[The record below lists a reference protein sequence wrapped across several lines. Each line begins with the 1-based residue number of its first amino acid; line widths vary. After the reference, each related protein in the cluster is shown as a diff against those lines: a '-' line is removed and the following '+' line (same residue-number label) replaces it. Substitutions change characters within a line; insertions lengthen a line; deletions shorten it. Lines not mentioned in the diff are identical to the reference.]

1 MENKIGREFIKMKGS
16 KTVFVCSECGYQ
28 SPKWLGKCPEC
39 QSWNTLEEEI
49 IAEKTKNQ
57 MLNQGRASLSQNKAE
72 KLSELVLPSYMR
84 CGTGMGELDRVLGG
98 GLVDSSVVLLSG
110 EPGIGKSTLLLQIC
124 SEISKSKSV
133 LYVSGEESKG
143 QLKLRSERLGICG
156 DKIFLLTETDV
167 DSVLSE
173 CERLHPDV
181 IIIDSVQ
188 TLSSMRFTSA
198 PGSIT
203 QVRESAMS
211 FINYAKT
218 NSAAVFLVGHVN
230 KEGGISGPKILE
242 HMVDAVLYFEGE
254 RTNSYRIIRAIKNRF
269 GSTNEIGV
277 FEMGDNGLVEIPNPS
292 EVVMA
297 ERPKNT
303 SGSCAGCVIQGT
315 RPIISEI
322 QSLVAKSVYSTGKR
336 TSDGFDYNRMC
347 LLIAVL
353 EKRMGLRFYEND
365 VYLNVAG
372 GIQLNEPSADLS
384 IAMSLISGITDRV
397 IPDTLI
403 AFGELGLA
411 GEVRAVSHIDY
422 RVKEAVR
429 LGFTKIILPKKNM
442 TKALKVPSGVE
453 LVGVSN
459 IYQVLTHMVSKTQ
472 DEF

>member
-1 MENKIGREFIKMKGS
+1 MKGS
-16 KTVFVCSECGYQ
+16 KVTYICRECGYN
-28 SPKWLGKCPEC
+28 SSKWLGKCPDC
-39 QSWNTLEEEI
+39 DSWNSFDEEI
-49 IAEKTKNQ
+49 IKEKGKKQNINT
-57 MLNQGRASLSQNKAE
+57 GRISNFSNKAE
-72 KLSELVLPSYMR
+72 KFSDLKLSEYMR
-84 CGTGMGELDRVLGG
+84 TNTGMGELDRVLGG

-124 SEISKSKSV
+124 SELSKSRCV

-143 QLKLRSERLGICG
+143 QLKLRAERLGIIG
-156 DKIFLLTETDV
+156 ESIYLLTETDT
-167 DSVLSE
+167 DLIIEE
-173 CERLHPDV
+173 CERIRPDV

-188 TLSSMRFTSA
+188 TLSNARFTSV

-203 QVRESAMS
+203 QVREGAMT
-211 FINYAKT
+211 FINYGK
-218 NSAAVFLVGHVN
+218 NNNAAVFLVGHVN

-277 FEMGDNGLVEIPNPS
+277 FEMGDKGLIEIPNPS

-303 SGSCAGCVIQGT
+303 SGSCAGCVMQGT

-322 QSLVAKSVYSTGKR
+322 QSLVTKSAYATGKR

-353 EKRMGLRFYEND
+353 EKRMGLKFYEND

-372 GIQLNEPSADLS
+372 GIQLDEPSADLS
-384 IAMSLISGITDRV
+384 IAMALISGITDKV
-397 IPDTLI
+397 IPDNLI
-403 AFGELGLA
+403 AFGEIGLS
-411 GEVRAVSHIDY
+411 GEVRAVSHIEY
-422 RVKEAVR
+422 RVKEAIR
-429 LGFTKIILPKKNM
+429 LGFTKIILPAKNL
-442 TKALKVPSGVE
+442 TKNITVPKDVE
-453 LVGVSN
+453 VVGVSN
-459 IYQVLTHMVSKTQ
+459 IYQVLLHMRAKEKNE
-472 DEF
+472 D

>member
-1 MENKIGREFIKMKGS
+1 MKGP
-16 KTVFVCSECGYQ
+16 KTIFVCRECGYT
-28 SPKWLGKCPEC
+28 SPKWLGKCPDC
-39 QSWNTLEEEI
+39 LSWNSFEEEI
-49 IAEKTKNQ
+49 VVEKSQKSAINPGRNVTLINRAEKFCDLK
-57 MLNQGRASLSQNKAE
+57 MPE
-72 KLSELVLPSYMR
+72 YMR
-84 CGTGMGELDRVLGG
+84 TKTGMGELDRVLGG

-124 SEISKSKSV
+124 SELSKSRLV

-143 QLKLRSERLGICG
+143 QLKLRAERLGISG
-156 DKIFLLTETDV
+156 ETIYLLTETDV
-167 DSVLSE
+167 ESILDE
-173 CERLHPDV
+173 CQQLKPDV
-181 IIIDSVQ
+181 VIIDSVQ
-188 TLSSMRFTSA
+188 TLSTQRFTSA

-218 NSAAVFLVGHVN
+218 NGAAVFLVGHVN

-242 HMVDAVLYFEGE
+242 HMVDAVLCFEGD
-254 RTNSYRIIRAIKNRF
+254 RTNSYRIIRANKNRF

-277 FEMGDNGLVEIPNPS
+277 FEMGDKGLVEIPNPS

-322 QSLVAKSVYSTGKR
+322 QSLVTKSAYATGKR

-353 EKRMGLRFYEND
+353 EKRMGLKFYEND

-372 GIQLNEPSADLS
+372 GIQLDEPSADLS
-384 IAMSLISGITDRV
+384 IAMALISGITDRI
-397 IPDTLI
+397 IPDNLI

-411 GEVRAVSHIDY
+411 GEVRAVSHIEY
-422 RVKEAVR
+422 RIKEAVR
-429 LGFTKIILPKKNM
+429 LGFTKIILPKKNLSSH
-442 TKALKVPSGVE
+442 LKVSG
-453 LVGVSN
+453 GVDLIGVAN
-459 IYQVLTHMVSKTQ
+459 IYQVLPHMASKETSE
-472 DEF
+472 D

>member
-1 MENKIGREFIKMKGS
+1 MKTS
-16 KTVFVCSECGYQ
+16 KTIYVCRECGYT

-39 QSWNTLEEEI
+39 NSWNSFDEEI
-49 IAEKTKNQ
+49 VKEKTNKTSI
-57 MLNQGRASLSQNKAE
+57 NQGRIQSSINKAE
-72 KLSELVLPSYMR
+72 KISALELPTYMR
-84 CGTGMGELDRVLGG
+84 TKTGMGELDRVLGG
-98 GLVDSSVVLLSG
+98 GLVDRSIVLLSG

-124 SEISKSKSV
+124 SELSKSRTV

-143 QLKLRSERLGICG
+143 QLKLRSQRLGIVG
-156 DKIFLLTETDV
+156 ESIYLLTETDV
-167 DSVLSE
+167 DSILEE
-173 CERLHPDV
+173 CERIKPDV

-188 TLSSMRFTSA
+188 TLSSMRFTSV

-203 QVRESAMS
+203 QVREGAMT
-211 FINYAKT
+211 FINYGK
-218 NSAAVFLVGHVN
+218 NNGAAVFLVGHVN

-277 FEMGDNGLVEIPNPS
+277 FEMGDKGLIEIPNPS

-303 SGSCAGCVIQGT
+303 SGSCAGCVMQGT

-322 QSLVAKSVYSTGKR
+322 QSLVAKSVYPTGKR
-336 TSDGFDYNRMC
+336 TADGFDYNRMC

-353 EKRMGLRFYEND
+353 EKRMNLKFYEND
-365 VYLNVAG
+365 VYVNVAG
-372 GIQLNEPSADLS
+372 GIQLDEPSADLS
-384 IAMSLISGITDRV
+384 MAMALISGITDKV
-397 IPDTLI
+397 IPDNVI
-403 AFGELGLA
+403 AFGEIGLS

-429 LGFTKIILPKKNM
+429 LGFTKIILPEKNLS
-442 TKALKVPSGVE
+442 KHIKVPSEVE

-459 IYQVLTHMVSKTQ
+459 IYQVLLHMKPKS
-472 DEF
+472 

>member
-1 MENKIGREFIKMKGS
+1 MKGS
-16 KTVFVCSECGYQ
+16 KIVYVCRECGYQ
-28 SPKWLGKCPEC
+28 NAKWLGKCPEC
-39 QSWNTLEEEI
+39 ASWNSFDEEEI
-49 IAEKTKNQ
+49 SQQKPRKTAD
-57 MLNQGRASLSQNKAE
+57 GVVSSNKAE
-72 KLSELVLPSYMR
+72 KFSELEMPVYMR
-84 CGTGMGELDRVLGG
+84 TGTGMNELDRVLGG

-110 EPGIGKSTLLLQIC
+110 EPGIGKSTLLLQI
-124 SEISKSKSV
+124 SAVLAETRKV

-143 QLKLRSERLGICG
+143 QLKLRAERLGIIG
-156 DKIFLLTETDV
+156 NSLYLLTEV
-167 DSVLSE
+167 NLESILAE
-173 CERLHPDV
+173 CTRIKPDV
-181 IIIDSVQ
+181 IIIDSIQ
-188 TLSSMRFTSA
+188 TVSGDHFTSA

-203 QVRESAMS
+203 QVRECAMS
-211 FINYAKT
+211 LIGYAKT
-218 NSAAVFLVGHVN
+218 YGAAVFLVGHVN

-277 FEMGDNGLVEIPNPS
+277 FEMGDKGLAEIPNPS

-303 SGSCAGCVIQGT
+303 SGSCAGCVMQGT

-322 QSLVAKSVYSTGKR
+322 QALVAKSVYASGKR

-353 EKRMGLRFYEND
+353 EKRMGLKFYEND

-372 GIQLNEPSADLS
+372 GIHLDEPSADLS
-384 IAMSLISGITDRV
+384 IAMALISGITDKV
-397 IPDTLI
+397 IPDSLI
-403 AFGELGLA
+403 AFGEIGLA

-429 LGFTKIILPKKNM
+429 LGFTKILLPKKNL
-442 TKALKVPSGVE
+442 TSLLKVPKDVE
-453 LVGVSN
+453 LVGVGN
-459 IYQVLTHMVSKTQ
+459 IYEVLIHMSKK
-472 DEF
+472 E